1 MSRTMATFA
10 VVALVPA
17 SAFAQSSQL
26 LTGDTRYACEAII
39 CLSSGQPPHECEPA
53 LRRYFSINFRRLSDT
68 IRARRSFLDQC
79 PMATSSSPSGRPLP
93 DHAVETCSPERLN
106 ASPSM
111 RTDDDKV
118 SNVMPS
124 YCLAYAQ
131 PGRYT
136 SSITLPLYVGEPARG
151 GFWVEPE
158 GYSWALFNY
167 NGNGGTGPGGSS
179 SGGSS
184 CPWGGFGQ
192 GGAACRPGD
201 STDEPTAPGNP
212 SSPGFVTGA
221 PAGAP

>member
-1 MSRTMATFA
+1 
-10 VVALVPA
+10 
-17 SAFAQSSQL
+17 
-26 LTGDTRYACEAII
+26 
-39 CLSSGQPPHECEPA
+39 
-53 LRRYFSINFRRLSDT
+53 
-68 IRARRSFLDQC
+68 
-79 PMATSSSPSGRPLP
+79 
-93 DHAVETCSPERLN
+93 
-106 ASPSM
+106 M

-158 GYSWALFNY
+158 GYAWALFNY

-192 GGAACRPGD
+192 GGAACRSGD
-201 STDEPTAPGNP
+201 STEEPTVPGNP
-212 SSPGFVTGA
+212 TAPGFVTGA